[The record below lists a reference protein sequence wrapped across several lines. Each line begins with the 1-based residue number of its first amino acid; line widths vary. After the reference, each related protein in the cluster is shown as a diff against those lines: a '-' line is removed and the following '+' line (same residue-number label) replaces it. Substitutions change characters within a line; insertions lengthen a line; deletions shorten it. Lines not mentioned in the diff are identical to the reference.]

1 MPVGIG
7 SFRANVTAMN
17 STSFGVRGRA
27 PWVKAG
33 TAYALIVFAIGF
45 ALGAIRVLVLA
56 PHLGATTSVV
66 LETPIMLAFSW
77 KVSRWSTR
85 RFNLQPDR
93 RSRLLMG
100 IAALFVLVVAE
111 LGVAVF
117 AFGESPAQYVSG
129 IGSIA
134 GGIGVAAQICFAGF
148 PWLQAYRH

>member
-1 MPVGIG
+1 
-7 SFRANVTAMN
+7 MN
-17 STSFGVRGRA
+17 PTPFCLRGRA
-27 PWVKAG
+27 PWIKAG

-45 ALGAIRVLVLA
+45 ALGAIRVLVLV

-66 LETPIMLAFSW
+66 LETPIMLAVSW

-85 RFNLQPDR
+85 WFNLQPDR

-100 IAALFVLVVAE
+100 IVAFTVLMVAE

-117 AFGESPAQYVSG
+117 AFGESPALYVSG

-134 GGIGVAAQICFAGF
+134 GGIGFAAQICFAGF
-148 PWLQAYRH
+148 PWLQVQRH